1 MASTKSSSGSAQ
13 NKTKSSSAPRAEPTI
28 PNYDAQTADEV
39 TRRLRNLSQADLAKL
54 ESYERKGQGRTTVL
68 ARIGALRGEAPW
80 SGYDDMEAEE
90 VNDALKK
97 RDGGTARAV
106 LDYERHHKA
115 RTTIIEFA
123 TRKRDAATGSAPT
136 TSRRN
141 GAGKTGSRARP
152 SQRSTSSEPSSAS
165 KSSTRKRT
173 SASSRRGSNDKPPS
187 RSSGAKSGGSS
198 RQRSSSRR
206 SATAAQSRTRAST
219 ASRPTAPS
227 AASSRRGK
235 RTQASSR
242 SKSGSSGAS
251 RSPSSSRARS
261 SRPGSAKRT
270 RQIAPASAR
279 RRMTATARSAGA
291 RTEKAAKGAGRAVGA
306 AAKNSRDVLG
316 TAAQDTGH
324 AVGTAAKKAKGPALT
339 AGAVAVALGGGMV
352 LGSKLLPKRT
362 ILGIPIPGR
371 RSRLSQAAK
380 SLGKAR
386 NGILETGNRIDAI
399 SKQVSAVN
407 DGIQEL
413 ASGTTP
419 PKH

>member
-1 MASTKSSSGSAQ
+1 MPSSKSSSGSAQ
-13 NKTKSSSAPRAEPTI
+13 NKTKSSSAPRAKPTI

-39 TRRLRNLSQADLAKL
+39 TRRLRRLSQAELAKL
-54 ESYERKGQGRTTVL
+54 ESYEQKGQRRATVL
-68 ARIGALRGEAPW
+68 ARIAALRGEAPW
-80 SGYDDMEAEE
+80 PGYDDMEAGA

-97 RDGGTARAV
+97 RGGDSARAV
-106 LDYERHHKA
+106 LDYERQHKA

-123 TRKRDAATGSAPT
+123 ERQRDAAAGSAPT

-141 GAGKTGSRARP
+141 GASKAGSRARP
-152 SQRSTSSEPSSAS
+152 
-165 KSSTRKRT
+165 SSTRKRT
-173 SASSRRGSNDKPPS
+173 SASSRGRSNDKPPS
-187 RSSGAKSGGSS
+187 RSSGAKARGSS
-198 RQRSSSRR
+198 RQRSSSGR
-206 SATAAQSRTRAST
+206 SAKAAQSRTRASN
-219 ASRPTAPS
+219 ASRPTAPG

-235 RTQASSR
+235 GTQASSR
-242 SKSGSSGAS
+242 SKSRASGAS

-270 RQIAPASAR
+270 RQVAPATAG
-279 RRMTATARSAGA
+279 RRMTATTRSAGA
-291 RTEKAAKGAGRAVGA
+291 RTETAAKGAGRAVAA
-306 AAKNSRDVLG
+306 AAKGGRDVIG

-380 SLGKAR
+380 TLGKAR
-386 NGILETGNRIDAI
+386 HGILEAGNRVDAI

-407 DGIQEL
+407 NGIREL
-413 ASGTTP
+413 ASGATKP
-419 PKH
+419 

>member
-1 MASTKSSSGSAQ
+1 MPSSKSSSGSAQ
-13 NKTKSSSAPRAEPTI
+13 NKTKSSSAPRAKPTI
-28 PNYDAQTADEV
+28 PNYDAQTADAV
-39 TRRLRNLSQADLAKL
+39 TRRLRRLSQAELAKL
-54 ESYERKGQGRTTVL
+54 ESYEQKGQRRATVL
-68 ARIGALRGEAPW
+68 ARIAALRGEAPW
-80 SGYDDMEAEE
+80 PGYDEMEAGA

-97 RDGGTARAV
+97 RGGDSARAV
-106 LDYERHHKA
+106 LDYERQHKA

-123 TRKRDAATGSAPT
+123 ERQRDAAAGSAPT

-141 GAGKTGSRARP
+141 GASKAGSRARP
-152 SQRSTSSEPSSAS
+152 
-165 KSSTRKRT
+165 SSTRKRT
-173 SASSRRGSNDKPPS
+173 SAS
-187 RSSGAKSGGSS
+187 RSGGAKARGSS
-198 RQRSSSRR
+198 RQRSSSGR
-206 SATAAQSRTRAST
+206 SAKAAQSRTRASN
-219 ASRPTAPS
+219 ASRPTAPG

-235 RTQASSR
+235 GTQASSR
-242 SKSGSSGAS
+242 SKSRASGAS

-270 RQIAPASAR
+270 RQVAPATAG
-279 RRMTATARSAGA
+279 RRMTATTRSAGA
-291 RTEKAAKGAGRAVGA
+291 RTETAAKGAGRAVAA
-306 AAKNSRDVLG
+306 AAKGGRDVIG

-380 SLGKAR
+380 TLGKAR
-386 NGILETGNRIDAI
+386 HGILEAGNRVDAI

-407 DGIQEL
+407 NGIREL
-413 ASGTTP
+413 ASGATKP
-419 PKH
+419 